1 MITLVVTIGASA
13 TPATT
18 QDLYASLIILKAS
31 GTDYLGG
38 PGVTSTTGIPVS
50 STTPMIIS
58 CDAIHGIALKNLYF
72 AGTQND
78 TINIAY
84 EAAS

>member
-1 MITLVVTIGASA
+1 MISLTVTIGASA

-18 QDLYASLIILKAS
+18 LDLYASLVILKAS

-38 PGVTSTTGIPVS
+38 PGVTSTTGIPIPA
-50 STTPMIIS
+50 TPMILT

-78 TINIAY
+78 TIIIAY